1 MRTSRFLLAAIAFL
15 LLAAGCQRTIYEA
28 PPGLPDLSPPE
39 ADDPLSSYKIGLLG
53 ETTTDNFWA
62 AQDTDAS
69 VWNTYVLAPTKPAL
83 FTVNYPGVELESD
96 LAATTATPRAIESP
110 AGWAVTVPIRRDATW
125 SDGRPITS
133 ADVVFT
139 FETVRDL
146 GLGGN
151 WLQGYPLPN
160 PEDPDQIGLTNVEAL
175 GDHAVRFEFNRA
187 PGLAVWPHSVGVAP
201 IMPAHFWKAAVANA
215 STSRD
220 PVATLYQ
227 SSGRG
232 DPSGGPMIFHELEAG
247 AFAHSI
253 ANLSYY
259 GRSKGVESGGLFFDT
274 GPFVSDTFF
283 SIYQSQAA
291 AALALRAGEIDYILN
306 PLGLPR
312 GLSGELDRDPNLTAV
327 ANGTNGFRYLAFNL
341 RRFPMNISEFRDA
354 LALMIDKEFIAERV
368 LQGAAI
374 PMYAS
379 IPKGN
384 QRWFNQAVADEIAS
398 AYVGKATGERLAE
411 ALELLASAGFSWEV
425 EPMMDAE
432 GNGVVPG
439 SRISY
444 QGQDVPS
451 LEILAPGPGYDP
463 LRATYA
469 VWIET
474 WLEQLGFQAEA
485 NPTDLD
491 NLTRRVFIPN
501 SEGELDFDMFILGWT
516 LGSPS
521 WPTHHEAFW
530 SARRDTVTTGG
541 NNATGFND
549 ANFERL
555 LDRYNSTRDS
565 AEAYDL
571 LWSMEEVI
579 AAEKPYVILF
589 DSGIVEIYRESS
601 VDYPFVDTLSGIQ
614 NLEGMQS
621 LVRSVK

>member
-1 MRTSRFLLAAIAFL
+1 MRTSRFLLAAITFL
-15 LLAAGCQRTIYEA
+15 LFAAGCQRTVYET
-28 PPGLPDLSPPE
+28 PPGLPNLGPPE
-39 ADDPLSSYKIGLLG
+39 PGDPLTSYKIGLLG

-83 FTVNYPGVELESD
+83 FAVKYPGVELESD
-96 LAATTATPRAIESP
+96 LAATTAVPRAIESA
-110 AGWAVTVPIRRDATW
+110 AGWVVTVPIRRDATW
-125 SDGRPITS
+125 SDGTPITS
-133 ADVVFT
+133 ADVLFT

-151 WLQGYPLPN
+151 WLQAYPLPSPAN
-160 PEDPDQIGLTNVEAL
+160 PDQIGLTDVEAI

-187 PGLAVWPHSVGVAP
+187 PGLAVWPHGVGVAP
-201 IMPAHFWKAAVANA
+201 IMPAHFWRQTVARA
-215 STSRD
+215 ETSGD

-227 SSGRG
+227 ASGSG
-232 DPSGGPMIFHELEAG
+232 DPSGGPMIFDELEAG
-247 AFAHSI
+247 AFAHSV
-253 ANLSYY
+253 ANLAYY
-259 GRSKGVESGGLFFDT
+259 GRATGVESGGLAFDN
-274 GPFVSDTFF
+274 GPFVSDTLF

-291 AALALRAGEIDYILN
+291 AALALQAGEIDYILN

-312 GLSGELDRDPNLTAV
+312 GLSGSLDRDPNLKAIV
-327 ANGTNGFRYLAFNL
+327 NGTNGFRYLAFNL
-341 RRFPMNISEFRDA
+341 RRFPMNIPEFRDA
-354 LALMIDKEFIAERV
+354 LALMIDKEFMAESV

-374 PMYAS
+374 PMYVS

-384 QRWFNQAVADEIAS
+384 QQWFNQAVADEIAS
-398 AYVGKATGERLAE
+398 AYVGKTTGERLA
-411 ALELLASAGFSWEV
+411 AAVDLLASAGFAWEV
-425 EPMMDAE
+425 EPTMDAE
-432 GNGVVPG
+432 GYGVVPG
-439 SRISY
+439 SGISF
-444 QGQDVPS
+444 QGEPLPT

-485 NPTDLD
+485 NPTDFD
-491 NLTRRVFIPN
+491 NLIRRVYVPN
-501 SEGELDFDMFILGWT
+501 SEGELDFDMFILGWS
-516 LGSPS
+516 LGSPA

-530 SARRDTVTTGG
+530 SQRHDSLTTGG

-571 LWSMEEVI
+571 LWSMEEII
-579 AAEKPYVILF
+579 ATEKPYVILF
-589 DSGIVEIYRESS
+589 DSGIFEIYRESS
-601 VDYPFVDTLSGIQ
+601 VDYPFVETLSGIQ